1 MELFFKLYLTTKHNK
16 YQLINLYNYFLISLF
31 FYRIFQVINGLTNA
45 KKVINKKKQPSILK

>member
-1 MELFFKLYLTTKHNK
+1 MELFFKLYLTKKHNK

-45 KKVINKKKQPSILK
+45 KK

>member
-31 FYRIFQVINGLTNA
+31 FNVFF
-45 KKVINKKKQPSILK
+45 K